1 MAKGM
6 EASSYRSSAPDAS
19 GRVAYS
25 ADEHAIWAT
34 LYARQTAAIADVA
47 CDEFKHG
54 LDLLKLSPDHI
65 PQLPDVSARLKRE
78 TGWEVA
84 AVPALIP
91 FSEFFALLAAKRF
104 PAATFIRRREH
115 LDYLQ
120 EPDIFHELFGHTPLL
135 TNPWFA
141 EFTETY
147 GRIGLAASKE
157 DRVFLA
163 RLYWF
168 TVEFRLIGDPNAL
181 NGIRIADER
190 PATDGGAGAIAT
202 GNGLA
207 RDGRT
212 QRASEVALNGIH
224 AADER
229 PATDGGA
236 GAIATGDGLAGDGRT
251 QRASEV
257 ALNGIHAADERP
269 ATDGRTQ
276 PTHESALNA
285 VTSRNRLKIYG
296 GGILSSP
303 GETAYAVGPV
313 PQRRPFDLIEVLRT
327 PYRIDILQP
336 LYYVLESFRDLHAL
350 TRVDLLAAVAE
361 ARRLGLHAPLFPPK
375 PLAA

>member
-1 MAKGM
+1 MLKS
-6 EASSYRSSAPDAS
+6 SSYLSQPPDAA
-19 GRVAYS
+19 GVVRYTDA
-25 ADEHAIWAT
+25 EHAIWAE
-34 LYARQTAAIADVA
+34 LHARQQTAIGASA
-47 CDEFKHG
+47 CDEFLHG
-54 LDLLKLSPDHI
+54 LDVLKLPPDRI
-65 PQLPDVSARLKRE
+65 PQLAEVSSRLRRE

-120 EPDIFHELFGHTPLL
+120 EPDIFHELYGHTPLL

-168 TVEFRLIGDPNAL
+168 TVEFGLLRQP
-181 NGIRIADER
+181 
-190 PATDGGAGAIAT
+190 DGA
-202 GNGLA
+202 
-207 RDGRT
+207 
-212 QRASEVALNGIH
+212 
-224 AADER
+224 
-229 PATDGGA
+229 
-236 GAIATGDGLAGDGRT
+236 
-251 QRASEV
+251 
-257 ALNGIHAADERP
+257 
-269 ATDGRTQ
+269 
-276 PTHESALNA
+276 
-285 VTSRNRLKIYG
+285 LKIYG

-303 GETAYAVGPV
+303 GETAYATSAQ
-313 PQRRPFDLIEVLRT
+313 PQLKAFDLIDVLRT

-336 LYYVLESFRDLHAL
+336 LYYVLDSFERLHAL